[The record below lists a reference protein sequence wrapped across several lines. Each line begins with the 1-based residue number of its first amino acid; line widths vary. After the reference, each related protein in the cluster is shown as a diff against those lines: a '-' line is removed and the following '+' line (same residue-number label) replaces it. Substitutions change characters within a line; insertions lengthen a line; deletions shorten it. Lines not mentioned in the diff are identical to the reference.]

1 MLRAIGETRIAGVAT
16 TLPAHEAILSHP
28 DFAAANHSTKW
39 VEETLDL
46 SGVVAE
52 PVGGPAPAAAP
63 AEDEVPM
70 VQRDVTAEVD
80 GRRFSVRLWVP
91 DLGPAPAGG
100 RAAGRPKRAAASAA
114 AGSGSGQVT
123 VPMQG
128 TIVKVLVAVGDV
140 VEVGQSICLLE
151 AMKMEN
157 AVAAEKDGVVKE
169 VRVSAGDS
177 VGAGDVVAVIE

>member
-1 MLRAIGETRIAGVAT
+1 MPT
-16 TLPAHEAILSHP
+16 
-28 DFAAANHSTKW
+28 
-39 VEETLDL
+39 
-46 SGVVAE
+46 
-52 PVGGPAPAAAP
+52 
-63 AEDEVPM
+63 

-91 DLGPAPAGG
+91 DLGTAAAPG
-100 RAAGRPKRAAASAA
+100 RVAGRPKRAAAAV

-157 AVAAEKDGVVKE
+157 AVAAEKDGVIKE
-169 VRVSAGDS
+169 IKVSAGDS

>member
-1 MLRAIGETRIAGVAT
+1 MAT
-16 TLPAHEAILSHP
+16 TLPADVAILSHP
-28 DFAAANHSTKW
+28 DFAAAKHSTRW
-39 VEETLDL
+39 VEDRLDL
-46 SGVVAE
+46 GHLVAE
-52 PVGGPAPAAAP
+52 PAGAPAPAP
-63 AEDEVPM
+63 TEDEVPT

-91 DLGPAPAGG
+91 DLGTSAAPG
-100 RAAGRPKRAAASAA
+100 RLAGRPKRAAAAA

-157 AVAAEKDGVVKE
+157 AVAAEKDGVIKE
-169 VRVSAGDS
+169 IKVSAGDS

>member
-1 MLRAIGETRIAGVAT
+1 MPL
-16 TLPAHEAILSHP
+16 
-28 DFAAANHSTKW
+28 
-39 VEETLDL
+39 VE
-46 SGVVAE
+46 
-52 PVGGPAPAAAP
+52 
-63 AEDEVPM
+63 
-70 VQRDVTAEVD
+70 RDVTAEVD
-80 GRRFSVRLWVP
+80 GRRYSVKLWVP
-91 DLGPAPAGG
+91 DLGTAAAPG
-100 RAAGRPKRAAASAA
+100 RVAGRPKRTAAAAV

-157 AVAAEKDGVVKE
+157 AVAAEKDGVIKE
-169 VRVSAGDS
+169 IKVSAGDS

>member
-1 MLRAIGETRIAGVAT
+1 MLRAIDETQITGVAT
-16 TLPAHEAILSHP
+16 TLPADVAILSHP
-28 DFAAANHSTKW
+28 DFVAATYSTKW
-39 VEETLDL
+39 VEDTLDL
-46 SGVVAE
+46 SNLVVEAAGV
-52 PVGGPAPAAAP
+52 PAPAP
-63 AEDEVPM
+63 TEDEVPT

-91 DLGPAPAGG
+91 DLGTSAAPG
-100 RAAGRPKRAAASAA
+100 RVAGRPKRTAAAASG
-114 AGSGSGQVT
+114 GSGSGRVT

-140 VEVGQSICLLE
+140 VEVGQTICLLE

-157 AVAAEKDGVVKE
+157 AVAAEKDGVIKE
-169 VRVSAGDS
+169 IKVSAGDS